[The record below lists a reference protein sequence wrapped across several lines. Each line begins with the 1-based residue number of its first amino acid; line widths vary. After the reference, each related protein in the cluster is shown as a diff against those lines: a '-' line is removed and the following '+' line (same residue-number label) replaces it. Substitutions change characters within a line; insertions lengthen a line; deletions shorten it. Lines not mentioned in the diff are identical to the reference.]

1 MTEGMVL
8 PTLPSDT
15 PAALGRSLMA
25 LRRRRGL
32 TQSQLAQHLG
42 LHRSY
47 LSQLENGE
55 LSEQVKRL
63 FDVLHALDAQ
73 LVVQDRHA
81 T

>member
-1 MTEGMVL
+1 MAL
-8 PTLPSDT
+8 PTLPCDT
-15 PAALGRSLMA
+15 PSALGRSLKA

-32 TQSQLAQHLG
+32 TQVELAQRLG

-55 LSEQVKRL
+55 LSEQVKRV

-73 LVVQDRHA
+73 LVVHDRQS